1 MRQQYR
7 KRGAITMKTSMR
19 GSKSTEEGDFC
30 KYFTPP
36 ASSVDR
42 PLSLSYNSGDRPD
55 LTRYSVRKGSTRNF
69 MQKNRQAVSRNH
81 GVTNNL
87 SSCGNYPLNTFGG
100 GTAPPRTK
108 IGQVPKIG
116 DALGT
121 PSNKGSSSFMSAG
134 HNGVRDATL
143 KSGYMKRGF

>member
-1 MRQQYR
+1 M
-7 KRGAITMKTSMR
+7 
-19 GSKSTEEGDFC
+19 
-30 KYFTPP
+30 
-36 ASSVDR
+36 V
-42 PLSLSYNSGDRPD
+42 YNGDRFCMLFLVFLGQMFFMVTMLKLFSTCD
-55 LTRYSVRKGSTRNF
+55 EFSARYSVRKGSTRNF